1 MERLPSFVLSEYRI
15 SVFCLLK
22 ILCVVLMSF
31 CPNSCLGMDVD
42 VNNYVNEFQHF
53 LLRTKEE
60 YAYWTRNNASQIL
73 TQLEKLKT
81 KANELVSDIEQ
92 KTKQREEEFKN
103 FTNSDSLFLHLRAIL
118 INFQKLIQIIEQ
130 VTYRSIPW

>member
-1 MERLPSFVLSEYRI
+1 
-15 SVFCLLK
+15 
-22 ILCVVLMSF
+22 
-31 CPNSCLGMDVD
+31 MDVD

-60 YAYWTRNNASQIL
+60 YTDWAQNNASQIL

-103 FTNSDSLFLHLRAIL
+103 FTNSDSSFLHLRAIL

>member
-1 MERLPSFVLSEYRI
+1 
-15 SVFCLLK
+15 
-22 ILCVVLMSF
+22 
-31 CPNSCLGMDVD
+31 MDVD